1 MGRAA
6 RRPGARAPGAR
17 GRRLLLAALAAPG
30 AGDEFHVVYE
40 DLMRLPPGATGSDLF
55 GSAHFRLHVR
65 RQMAGALALVEGM
78 PSPWYAVADDL
89 NVTSCEVMEDT
100 NAAATRVDNGVVG
113 GRKRVQLN
121 ATLTVLEDS
130 VVARLQG
137 GLLLPLAGAAPWRR
151 LVVTAADPWT
161 STVTET
167 STVTSVSTTWVSTT
181 TTYLPYWLR

>member
-40 DLMRLPPGATGSDLF
+40 DDLMRLPPGATGSDLF

-113 GRKRVQLN
+113 GRRRGCSSTRRSPSSRIPSSPGCR
-121 ATLTVLEDS
+121 AAS
-130 VVARLQG
+130 CCRSPARRR
-137 GLLLPLAGAAPWRR
+137 GAASSSPRR
-151 LVVTAADPWT
+151 TRGRRP
-161 STVTET
+161 
-167 STVTSVSTTWVSTT
+167 
-181 TTYLPYWLR
+181 